1 MEYLKNIIIKK
12 VTVKGF
18 KFFKEETDF
27 ELGSQLTAIYSDN
40 GTGKTS
46 LQDAIVWAFIGTD
59 KMGETRDSYLKN
71 SKCKSMRVSVVFEDE
86 NGIQHK
92 LIRKK
97 SGNRLSILYDD
108 LPMTQAQMEYM
119 CYTKHIFLSIVN
131 PEYFVVWSSENKNDA
146 RNLIYGI
153 LPVVPQEKII
163 EQLDSQYGEL
173 LAGKNLSDISL
184 FIKQKRAE
192 LREYEKDELHIK
204 GQYDALT
211 RLVVNDNANNNFDIS
226 TIDTEISRL
235 NQLLNKY
242 SNNADIINNQ
252 LENLIR
258 EKSNLFE
265 EKSLLYKDEAIDK
278 LKNELLIKNNQ
289 MQIYHKTYTDMA
301 KEANKLKPGLKCNSC
316 QQIIAKEHVAK
327 IHTTAGKKLKD
338 ITVAAKELANETETI
353 KKKLLISEK
362 ENADKIRKLDEEIIK
377 IDKEIN
383 TVKNTSLKTKQENE
397 AKKKNIL
404 AKILQLQEKKSSI
417 NKKADA
423 KKEIKKIQKMHQET
437 KDNIAQTENII
448 KAAIEYS
455 YQKSELLMSELNG
468 KMKHTEIKL
477 QEVIKSTGE
486 LKECFKL
493 TYDSRDTILLSTSEK
508 IKMGAEISKLLR
520 ETLDIDY
527 FMVLDNAESIT
538 KFEPIATQTIA
549 ALVRKGSNLN
559 IEKDLI
565 AA

>member
-27 ELGSQLTAIYSDN
+27 ELGSQLTSIYSDN

-86 NGIQHK
+86 NRIQHK

-153 LPVVPQEKII
+153 LPAVPQEKIL
-163 EQLDSQYGEL
+163 ERLDSQYGEL

-192 LREYEKDELHIK
+192 LREYDKDELHIT

-211 RLVVNDNANNNFDIS
+211 RLVNDNANNNLDLS
-226 TIDTEISRL
+226 TIGTEISRL
-235 NQLLNKY
+235 NQLLNQY

-327 IHTTAGKKLKD
+327 IHTTTGKKLKD

-377 IDKEIN
+377 IDKELN
-383 TVKNTSLKTKQENE
+383 TVKNASLKTKQENE

-404 AKILQLQEKKSSI
+404 AKILQLQEKKSSM
-417 NKKADA
+417 NKEADA

-477 QEVIKSTGE
+477 QEVVKSTGE

-493 TYDSRDTILLSTSEK
+493 TYDSRNTILLSTSER

-520 ETLDIDY
+520 ETLNIDY

-538 KFEPIATQTIA
+538 EFEPIATQTIA
-549 ALVRKGSNLN
+549 AFVRKGSNLN
-559 IEKDLI
+559 I